1 MFDCFNFCNP
11 CCPDHHKRHDPC
23 RKDKHRIDNHVHEYL
38 GSTGFSEFGSACHN
52 YRFAGVTGPAI
63 LSGRSHVH
71 EFFNCTDT
79 TDAHHHNMRQ
89 FTGPAIFLENGRHIH
104 FAEGSTTFDDGHLHR
119 YNFTTLIDDP
129 TR

>member
-1 MFDCFNFCNP
+1 MTVLTFVILVVP
-11 CCPDHHKRHDPC
+11 
-23 RKDKHRIDNHVHEYL
+23 IITSVMTHVEKINTASIIMSMNIL

-52 YRFAGVTGPAI
+52 HRFAGVTGPAI

-71 EFFNCTDT
+71 EFFNRTDT